1 MSIDNKTALIV
12 GAGIA
17 GSSLAFQLAK
27 RDYQVTLL
35 DDNNH
40 DEIEIFF
47 NKAVEVSPHF
57 MLNNTS
63 YNALM
68 TKASKFSYQLIKD
81 FNFSKKDSLMDGVVK
96 LYEEN
101 ESEKLIEKVASL
113 DIEKSA
119 FKYLQKEIIKKK
131 YRIDDKAG
139 IYFKYGGWV
148 SPKKLCS
155 TLIKHKNI
163 KFIPKSSVVK
173 IGQKKTQW
181 IVSCQNSNNYN
192 ASNLIFCNSFSISKI
207 DLFKDI
213 YLKKNR
219 GQINWLP
226 SNGNT
231 KYKEIIS
238 DKGYLIPNVEGL
250 DIFGSTYERDN
261 ENKELS
267 VSDFEKNLKTY
278 KKLGGERFDQ
288 NKSIVKGWVG
298 MRAVTH
304 DRNPLVGKVL
314 DNSNDLNKK
323 PHSLN
328 ELSYYPN
335 LFINI
340 GYGSRGYTLAPFIS
354 KSLASMIDST
364 ESSEDEF
371 FLNYLNPYR
380 SWFKKIGLRKQ
391 MLLNTI

>member
-163 KFIPKSSVVK
+163 KFIPKSK
-173 IGQKKTQW
+173 
-181 IVSCQNSNNYN
+181 C
-192 ASNLIFCNSFSISKI
+192 C
-207 DLFKDI
+207 
-213 YLKKNR
+213 
-219 GQINWLP
+219 
-226 SNGNT
+226 
-231 KYKEIIS
+231 
-238 DKGYLIPNVEGL
+238 
-250 DIFGSTYERDN
+250 
-261 ENKELS
+261 
-267 VSDFEKNLKTY
+267 
-278 KKLGGERFDQ
+278 
-288 NKSIVKGWVG
+288 
-298 MRAVTH
+298 
-304 DRNPLVGKVL
+304 
-314 DNSNDLNKK
+314 
-323 PHSLN
+323 
-328 ELSYYPN
+328 
-335 LFINI
+335 
-340 GYGSRGYTLAPFIS
+340 
-354 KSLASMIDST
+354 
-364 ESSEDEF
+364 
-371 FLNYLNPYR
+371 
-380 SWFKKIGLRKQ
+380 
-391 MLLNTI
+391 